1 MIWLNNEILLEVKGS
16 ISRVNMA
23 FLLTMGS
30 FMKKSPEKETEKNK
44 PFDTMQNVKK
54 TIFSI
59 IFHQQS

>member
-23 FLLTMGS
+23 FILTTGS
-30 FMKKSPEKETEKNK
+30 FMKKNPEKETEKNK